1 MKTATSFQKNTSAL
15 KSEIQRACFGFE
27 SWHHYLIVVLF
38 RQAKVVRVH

>member
-15 KSEIQRACFGFE
+15 ESDVVGFE

-38 RQAKVVRVH
+38 RQAKVVHMP